1 MDSTATANEVTAT
14 PEVEWSE
21 AHLESSM
28 AQLQEMHAR
37 LCKLR
42 DAVSRLI
49 DPMLFQQS
57 SPEELYND
65 FARNVNR
72 TQADVQELTR
82 LVRSERSKEIFERAA
97 ESRAQNSGDIRG
109 WRVTEHEDW
118 LDVRG
123 PDVPTDVNAVGTT
136 GPNSDSSPRTSIEDL
151 RAAIEQF
158 KNNHPGINS
167 SLDETSKTMM
177 INLPPPGGIRFRVA
191 INLDSTTQ
199 STFVVTCSESSSMHA
214 TILQHINNIARN
226 CNPDV
231 LLGILASY
239 VNFQK
244 TPCSRCRRLLD
255 RNAQFPLLRVD
266 RSSGH
271 HEGRTGVQWQPLH
284 LNCV

>member
-1 MDSTATANEVTAT
+1 
-14 PEVEWSE
+14 
-21 AHLESSM
+21 
-28 AQLQEMHAR
+28 
-37 LCKLR
+37 
-42 DAVSRLI
+42 
-49 DPMLFQQS
+49 MLFQQS

-177 INLPPPGGIRFRVA
+177 VSMF
-191 INLDSTTQ
+191 DSLSNTDAD
-199 STFVVTCSESSSMHA
+199 S
-214 TILQHINNIARN
+214 
-226 CNPDV
+226 
-231 LLGILASY
+231 LLA
-239 VNFQK
+239 
-244 TPCSRCRRLLD
+244 D
-255 RNAQFPLLRVD
+255 
-266 RSSGH
+266 
-271 HEGRTGVQWQPLH
+271 
-284 LNCV
+284 